1 MESWKVCCMKTTLDL
16 PEELVRE
23 MKIRAASQ
31 GRKLRDV
38 ATEVIKRGLNSGKPV
53 KPETEFRRV
62 KLPMLAGGKAVR
74 QFTPAEID
82 EILLQQ
88 EVEWHHEAS
97 GR

>member
-1 MESWKVCCMKTTLDL
+1 MKITRDL

-38 ATEVIKRGLNSGKPV
+38 GTEVIKRGINSDKPV
-53 KPETEFRRV
+53 KTETEYSRV
-62 KLPMLAGGKAVR
+62 KLPMLAGGKAIR
-74 QFTPAEID
+74 QFTPEEID

-88 EVEWHHEAS
+88 QVEWHHEAS

>member
-1 MESWKVCCMKTTLDL
+1 MKTTLDL

-23 MKIRAASQ
+23 MKIRAASE

-38 ATEVIKRGLNSGKPV
+38 ATEVIQRGLAQQLPKTEQV
-53 KPETEFRRV
+53 KKRV
-62 KLPMLAGGKAVR
+62 NFPLIKCKHPAPKNQEL
-74 QFTPAEID
+74 TPDRIA
-82 EILLQQ
+82 EILLNQ

>member
-1 MESWKVCCMKTTLDL
+1 MKTTFDL

-38 ATEVIKRGLNSGKPV
+38 ATEVIKLGLNSDKPV
-53 KPETEFRRV
+53 KPETESRRV
-62 KLPMLAGGKAVR
+62 KLPMLAGGKAIR
-74 QFTPAEID
+74 QFTPEEID

>member
-1 MESWKVCCMKTTLDL
+1 MKTTLDI

-23 MKIRAASQ
+23 MKIRAAKE
-31 GRKLRDV
+31 GRKLREV
-38 ATEVIKRGLNSGKPV
+38 ATDVIQRGLSAEKSV
-53 KPETEFRRV
+53 TPETESRRV
-62 KLPMLAGGKAVR
+62 KLPMLTGGKAIR
-74 QFTPAEID
+74 QFTPKEID